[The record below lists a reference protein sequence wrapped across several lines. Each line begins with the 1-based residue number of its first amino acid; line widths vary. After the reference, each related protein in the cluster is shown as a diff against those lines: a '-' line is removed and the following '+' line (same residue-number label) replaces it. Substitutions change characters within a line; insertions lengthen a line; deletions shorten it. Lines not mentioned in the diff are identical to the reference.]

1 MTLMLTKSLAAHTPN
16 GINGGSPSL
25 PERQPPTGIDVLIV
39 GSGPAGLVAA
49 LECWRKGHNVTR
61 ILERA
66 SGPVY
71 TGLILLRPKIEDR
84 KPC

>member
-1 MTLMLTKSLAAHTPN
+1 MACIDHILVANTPN
-16 GINGGSPSL
+16 GINGSPPRL
-25 PERQPPTGIDVLIV
+25 PERQPETGIDVLIV

-71 TGLILLRPKIEDR
+71 TGLFLLHATIGVRMQS
-84 KPC
+84 

>member
-1 MTLMLTKSLAAHTPN
+1 MN
-16 GINGGSPSL
+16 GSSPIL
-25 PERQPPTGIDVLIV
+25 PQRQPETGVDVLIV

-71 TGLILLRPKIEDR
+71 TG
-84 KPC
+84 